1 MRILKTSKLH
11 ANSKVEWDS
20 TSGTKEGKIKQ
31 IFGTHASVVDSFGL
45 IYIVPIKTIRKKFNA
60 L

>member
-1 MRILKTSKLH
+1 MQLLKTSKLH

-20 TSGTKEGKIKQ
+20 ISGTKEGKIKQ
-31 IFGTHASVVDSFGL
+31 IMGTHASIIDSSGL
-45 IYIVPIKTIRKKFNA
+45 IYIIPIKRIRKKINV

>member
-1 MRILKTSKLH
+1 MKKISKIH

-20 TSGTKEGKIKQ
+20 FSGTKEGKIKQ
-31 IFGTHASVVDSFGL
+31 IMGTHASVVDSNGL
-45 IYIVPIKTIRKKFNA
+45 IHIVQIDKMRKKINV